1 LALSLGGV
9 RIWGRRHPG
18 DALRYAVLFSAAH
31 RAAAYDHSA
40 VSACRRRKVVY
51 APSLWNCCRRR
62 WPPFHRRT
70 LSVLRMVG
78 DECRAH
84 EICALH
90 LDAIAARAGVRCKRT
105 TMSHAFRATVM
116 IAAAAGA
123 LSEMVGERL
132 MCRASISMPRPI
144 RYKME
149 KNWVQLGRGEVRRRH
164 QGPNRSQR
172 RKSIWGFDRAHS
184 TDLQKPARP
193 IHRLS
198 RTGCRW
204 PYRKSTRRGVHIPK
218 ALNSTAEQHDLL
230 RRNHPFRARMTTAI
244 DLSLSARVRSLD

>member
-1 LALSLGGV
+1 
-9 RIWGRRHPG
+9 
-18 DALRYAVLFSAAH
+18 
-31 RAAAYDHSA
+31 

-132 MCRASISMPRPI
+132 TCRASISMPRPI

-149 KNWVQLGRGEVRRRH
+149 KNWAQLGRGEVRRRH

-172 RKSIWGFDRAHS
+172 RKSIWVFDRAHS

-198 RTGCRW
+198 RTGW
-204 PYRKSTRRGVHIPK
+204 
-218 ALNSTAEQHDLL
+218 ALPQIDSAWRSHPEGAEFNSGTARLVATEPPLQ
-230 RRNHPFRARMTTAI
+230 
-244 DLSLSARVRSLD
+244 SANDDSHRSLPQCPRPIIRLATITAHTCDACHR

>member
-1 LALSLGGV
+1 MTGPRVWPSYRLPCSALACRTNCPPLGAVTGV
-9 RIWGRRHPG
+9 AIETLQPNSYGERAFPRPIH
-18 DALRYAVLFSAAH
+18 SAASRRNCSSH
-31 RAAAYDHSA
+31 RSTLQKVDH
-40 VSACRRRKVVY
+40 
-51 APSLWNCCRRR
+51 
-62 WPPFHRRT
+62 
-70 LSVLRMVG
+70 G
-78 DECRAH
+78 
-84 EICALH
+84 
-90 LDAIAARAGVRCKRT
+90 
-105 TMSHAFRATVM
+105 HAFRTTVM

-132 MCRASISMPRPI
+132 TCRASISMPRPI

-149 KNWVQLGRGEVRRRH
+149 KNWAQLGRGEVRRRH

-172 RKSIWGFDRAHS
+172 RKSIWAFDRAHS

-204 PYRKSTRRGVHIPK
+204 PYRKSTRRGAHIPK

-244 DLSLSARVRSLD
+244 DLSLSARVRSSD